1 MKQISLVEYLAYV
14 LGLEYISDL
23 RFPEKLPQGRLRYI
37 LECKISAA
45 DFPEKE
51 WLDACEYLSGE
62 KQDTGEEARSYILRF
77 LAGDKAWQNTA
88 EK

>member
-1 MKQISLVEYLAYV
+1 MKQLSLLDYLAYA

-23 RFPEKLPQGRLRYI
+23 RFPEKLPQGKLRYL
-37 LECKISAA
+37 LECEIPAE

-62 KQDTGEEARSYILRF
+62 KRDTKEEARSYILRY
-77 LAGDKAWQNTA
+77 LGGDRA
-88 EK
+88 

>member
-1 MKQISLVEYLAYV
+1 MKQLALVDYLAYA

-23 RFPEKLPQGRLRYI
+23 RFPEKLPQGKLRYL
-37 LECKISAA
+37 LEYKISAE

-62 KQDTGEEARSYILRF
+62 KRDTKEEARRHILRF
-77 LAGDKAWQNTA
+77 LDGGQKIAKIQR
-88 EK
+88 